1 MHVIVQ
7 INNISVTMDWAAHSS
22 VNWGRPHSQR
32 LRISIPSYL
41 LPLTLLSHPEE
52 KVAVAWERF
61 VSLAR
66 ERFNLVCNSA
76 CLCHGRNNLVCIVVC
91 AVREI
96 VDLLCSPVQLFKIS
110 HVSSKFVRETAE
122 LKDNVLLARAVCSRN
137 KLLNIKRS
145 VRNIFDVFVDSRCDV
160 FLHHVNHRIHFNV
173 EHLAVCFKFNLV
185 MALHLCFIMH
195 TIFFEQLDVL
205 RTQVIFHCIRR
216 RLEVQESAFC
226 RFLHPAFII
235 AVAIEYDAA
244 MVSECLLDESREV
257 LVEVLASFKLVCK
270 TAECICNNGVENR
283 VRSGNRLS

>member
-96 VDLLCSPVQLFKIS
+96 MDLLRSPVQLLKIGG
-110 HVSSKFVRETAE
+110 VCSKFVSKTAE
-122 LKDNVLLARAVCSRN
+122 LEDNVLFARAVCSRN
-137 KLLNIKRS
+137 KLLNINRR
-145 VRNIFDVFVDSRCDV
+145 VRNIFDVFVDSRGDV
-160 FLHHVNHRIHFNV
+160 FLHHVDHRIHFDV
-173 EHLAVCFKFNLV
+173 EDLAVCFKFNLV
-185 MALHLCFIMH
+185 MALHLFFIVH
-195 TIFFEQLDVL
+195 PIFLEKLDVL
-205 RTQVIFHCIRR
+205 RAQVIFHCIRCS
-216 RLEVQESAFC
+216 LEVQESAF
-226 RFLHPAFII
+226 RSFLHPAFIV
-235 AVAIEYDAA
+235 AVAVEYDAL
-244 MVSECLLDESREV
+244 VISECLLDKRFKI
-257 LVEVLASFKLVCK
+257 LVEVFASFKLVCK
-270 TAECICNNGVENR
+270 TAE
-283 VRSGNRLS
+283 

>member
-137 KLLNIKRS
+137 KLLNIKCS

-160 FLHHVNHRIHFNV
+160 FLHHVDHCVHFNV
-173 EHLAVCFKFNLV
+173 EHLAVCFKLNFV

-195 TIFFEQLDVL
+195 AMFLEQLDVL
-205 RTQVIFHCIRR
+205 RAQVIFHCIRR
-216 RLEVQESAFC
+216 SLEVQESAFC
-226 RFLHPAFII
+226 RFLLNII
-235 AVAIEYDAA
+235 CLIERK
-244 MVSECLLDESREV
+244 VSQPISNPYFLI
-257 LVEVLASFKLVCK
+257 
-270 TAECICNNGVENR
+270 ICWVFYIR
-283 VRSGNRLS
+283 II

>member
-1 MHVIVQ
+1 MKYKY
-7 INNISVTMDWAAHSS
+7 SS
-22 VNWGRPHSQR
+22 LLHT
-32 LRISIPSYL
+32 SYFILHTSYFL
-41 LPLTLLSHPEE
+41 LPTSFLHSEK

-61 VSLAR
+61 VALAR

-76 CLCHGRNNLVCIVVC
+76 RLCHGRNNLVCIVVC

-185 MALHLCFIMH
+185 MALHLCFVVH

-205 RTQVIFHCIRR
+205 RTQVIFHCIRCS
-216 RLEVQESAFC
+216 LEVQESAFC

-257 LVEVLASFKLVCK
+257 LVEVLASFKLVCE
-270 TAECICNNGVENR
+270 TAQCICNNGVENR
-283 VRSGNRLS
+283 VRSGNRLDRKSTRL